1 MEKPSEAA
9 WETAMYCLHY
19 LYSIREEGIMFRSDG
34 NINPLCYYDSG
45 HIQDRVD
52 YKSYYGYVIVWMGA
66 PIAWISKKHQ
76 HVGESSSEDE
86 FMALNHAYKAMK
98 WLRNLMTEM
107 GLGHLFEEPSVL
119 LGDNVAAG
127 RWAMEDM
134 ITSGNR
140 FIERMYFKVR
150 EGVQAGDV
158 EARYIN
164 TKLNVSDV
172 MTKGASRE
180 VIAKLQAMLCGR
192 EPWPETPDAEGALRA
207 QLADGWRPDW

>member
-1 MEKPSEAA
+1 MAA
-9 WETAMYCLHY
+9 
-19 LYSIREEGIMFRSDG
+19 RRPG
-34 NINPLCYYDSG
+34 
-45 HIQDRVD
+45 
-52 YKSYYGYVIVWMGA
+52 
-66 PIAWISKKHQ
+66 
-76 HVGESSSEDE
+76 
-86 FMALNHAYKAMK
+86 KA
-98 WLRNLMTEM
+98 
-107 GLGHLFEEPSVL
+107 V
-119 LGDNVAAG
+119 G

-164 TKLNVSDV
+164 TELNVSDV
-172 MTKGASRE
+172 MTKGAGRE

-192 EPWPETPDAEGALRA
+192 EPWPDTPDAEGALRA

>member
-1 MEKPSEAA
+1 M
-9 WETAMYCLHY
+9 H
-19 LYSIREEGIMFRSDG
+19 G
-34 NINPLCYYDSG
+34 
-45 HIQDRVD
+45 
-52 YKSYYGYVIVWMGA
+52 
-66 PIAWISKKHQ
+66 
-76 HVGESSSEDE
+76 
-86 FMALNHAYKAMK
+86 
-98 WLRNLMTEM
+98 
-107 GLGHLFEEPSVL
+107 
-119 LGDNVAAG
+119 GDNVAAG

-172 MTKGASRE
+172 MTKGAGRE

-192 EPWPETPDAEGALRA
+192 EPWPDMPDAEGALRA

>member
-1 MEKPSEAA
+1 
-9 WETAMYCLHY
+9 
-19 LYSIREEGIMFRSDG
+19 
-34 NINPLCYYDSG
+34 
-45 HIQDRVD
+45 
-52 YKSYYGYVIVWMGA
+52 MGRW
-66 PIAWISKKHQ
+66 WICSK
-76 HVGESSSEDE
+76 E
-86 FMALNHAYKAMK
+86 
-98 WLRNLMTEM
+98 RNRRRQ
-107 GLGHLFEEPSVL
+107 GLFEADPNRDGGE
-119 LGDNVAAG
+119 GDG
-127 RWAMEDM
+127 SHSG
-134 ITSGNR
+134 SGNR

-172 MTKGASRE
+172 LTKGASRE